1 MGLCWKSHSLSSLEQ
16 RCFACC
22 CCCCCPPPPYLYQQ
36 ASLFLRLALP
46 LLFSHLPEIQ
56 IPNGNSKFCW
66 EKEINFKEKGK
77 DKPGRRQKEPR
88 IRGSELS
95 SRLPRLTPLSSSSS
109 SSSSAITDTGRLYPR
124 NQTPPPQN
132 SYYLKM
138 KKKSYNNQRSR
149 TRLVR
154 FPSLGLHFS
163 FTPPRAPYFI
173 HFHAPPFYRLYIFF
187 PNTVQVQLTYLAA
200 REFPSKEKLTWQVS
214 IKK

>member
-16 RCFACC
+16 RCFAC

-138 KKKSYNNQRSR
+138 KKNLIIINDHELDLSDSQASVYISLSLLHARPILFTFTRPPSIDYIYSFPTPFKSN
-149 TRLVR
+149 
-154 FPSLGLHFS
+154 
-163 FTPPRAPYFI
+163 
-173 HFHAPPFYRLYIFF
+173 
-187 PNTVQVQLTYLAA
+187 
-200 REFPSKEKLTWQVS
+200 
-214 IKK
+214 